1 MRTVMRELS
10 TSEMAVK
17 ALSEFL
23 EILESCPCALQLSI
37 LSNIEEYISTRRL
50 ELDAQDDG
58 SVK

>member
-1 MRTVMRELS
+1 MRELS